1 MRLDVICPRWSL
13 NLAHYTALM
22 SWCINWPRVR
32 RAQNRLCACM
42 CWGCARR
49 GGAGWKIFVTFF
61 LRCLQRLVSVL
72 NLDLVQDEGRIGIIC
87 SFVQVGTCMHLGMS
101 FFQDGE
107 YKCVNFPT
115 VAYKTLALKLERK
128 ILKHYIFQECFQS
141 VFLEVPNLNVFFK
154 LFHGLKYPTV

>member
-22 SWCINWPRVR
+22 SWCINWPQVR
-32 RAQNRLCACM
+32 RAQNRLCACVR
-42 CWGCARR
+42 WGCVRR

-72 NLDLVQDEGRIGIIC
+72 NLDLVQSEGRIGIIC

-101 FFQDGE
+101 FFQGGE
-107 YKCVNFPT
+107 YKCVNFPA
-115 VAYKTLALKLERK
+115 VAYKTLVLKSGKENLKTLHFSRVFSVCFPSSPKSER
-128 ILKHYIFQECFQS
+128 
-141 VFLEVPNLNVFFK
+141 FL
-154 LFHGLKYPTV
+154 